1 MSSLAF
7 VGPDSLLPPSAPV
20 RTGDLFIEEI
30 AEAVARKLE
39 RMVASQ
45 QRLLDVDDAAQYLG
59 MTVHALRHKAGTEVP
74 VVKIDNK
81 LRFDRRDLDRYIDR
95 AKREGV

>member
-1 MSSLAF
+1 MRSLALA
-7 VGPDSLLPPSAPV
+7 GSESLLPTSATV
-20 RTGDLFIEEI
+20 GAGDLLIEAL

-45 QRLLDVDDAAQYLG
+45 QRLLDVEDAAKYLG
-59 MTVHALRHKAGTEVP
+59 MTAHALRHKAGNEVP

-95 AKREGV
+95 AQREGV

>member
-1 MSSLAF
+1 MRSLALA
-7 VGPDSLLPPSAPV
+7 GSESLLPASTTLGP
-20 RTGDLFIEEI
+20 GDLLIEAL

-45 QRLLDVDDAAQYLG
+45 QRLLEVEDAAQYLG
-59 MTVHALRHKAGTEVP
+59 MTAHALRHKAGNEVR

-81 LRFDRRDLDRYIDR
+81 LRFDRRDLDRYIDC
-95 AKREGV
+95 AQREGV